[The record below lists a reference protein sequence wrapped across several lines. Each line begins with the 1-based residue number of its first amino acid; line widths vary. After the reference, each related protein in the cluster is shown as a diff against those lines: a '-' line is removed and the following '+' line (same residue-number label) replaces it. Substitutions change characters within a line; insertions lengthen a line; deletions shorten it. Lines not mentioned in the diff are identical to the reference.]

1 MKLKEARKDSVQLE
15 TKYGEDITY
24 CNDVECPLKNTC
36 GRFALDIFGVYF
48 TNTPRNKSDTT
59 KQFCGFYWPKEN
71 KEEVLSTASKYTETQ
86 EKISAVYDSLK
97 SLVIYK
103 NEKYGNSA
111 LEPLGIFSKND
122 STNSILIRLD
132 DKLQRIKNA
141 SELRKNDVSDVMGYL
156 CLLCVD
162 KGWTDFE
169 EFKD

>member
-1 MKLKEARKDSVQLE
+1 MKQKEVIKDLVQPE
-15 TKYGEDITY
+15 TKYGEDIIFCRDT
-24 CNDVECPLKNTC
+24 ECPLKNTC
-36 GRFALDIFGVYF
+36 RRFALDIFGRYLMN
-48 TNTPRNKSDTT
+48 NTRNKSDVTLPV
-59 KQFCGFYWPKEN
+59 CGFYCSKEN
-71 KEEVLSTASKYTETQ
+71 KEEVLSTISMYTETQ

-141 SELRKNDVSDVMGYL
+141 SELRKNDVSDIMGYL

>member
-1 MKLKEARKDSVQLE
+1 M
-15 TKYGEDITY
+15 
-24 CNDVECPLKNTC
+24 
-36 GRFALDIFGVYF
+36 
-48 TNTPRNKSDTT
+48 
-59 KQFCGFYWPKEN
+59 
-71 KEEVLSTASKYTETQ
+71 YTETQ
-86 EKISAVYDSLK
+86 VKISAVYDSLK

-111 LEPLGIFSKND
+111 LEPLGIFSKNS

-141 SELRKNDVSDVMGYL
+141 NELRKNDVCDIMGYL